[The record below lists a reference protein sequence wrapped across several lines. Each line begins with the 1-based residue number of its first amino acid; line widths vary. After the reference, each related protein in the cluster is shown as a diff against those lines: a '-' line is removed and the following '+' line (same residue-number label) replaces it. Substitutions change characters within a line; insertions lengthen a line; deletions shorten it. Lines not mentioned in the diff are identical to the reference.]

1 MMIPILA
8 DTSWL
13 RDNAHAEQFI
23 TCLLLLFA
31 ATLFTLFKDEEV
43 RHKWCSLMLALL
55 VIYLGYILVAVIAGC
70 SLYEV
75 LGWESSLRRDPKRML
90 IFLIWLGSGYVL
102 SRKMLYLFYRW
113 RDRRGKDD
121 NDTDTT
127 Y

>member
-13 RDNAHAEQFI
+13 HDNAHAEHFI
-23 TCLLLLFA
+23 TCLLLLLA

-43 RHKWCSLMLALL
+43 RHKWCSLTLALL
-55 VIYLGYILVAVIAGC
+55 LIYLGYIVVTVIADC
-70 SLYEV
+70 SLYEM
-75 LGWESSLRRDPKRML
+75 LGWKFTLRKDPKKIL
-90 IFLIWLGSGYVL
+90 ILLIWLGCGYAL

-121 NDTDTT
+121 NDT
-127 Y
+127 

>member
-13 RDNAHAEQFI
+13 HDNAHAEHFI
-23 TCLLLLFA
+23 TCLLLLLA

-55 VIYLGYILVAVIAGC
+55 VIYLGYIVVTVIADC
-70 SLYEV
+70 SLYEM
-75 LGWESSLRRDPKRML
+75 LGWKSSLRGGHKRMVIL
-90 IFLIWLGSGYVL
+90 LIWLGCGYAL

-113 RDRRGKDD
+113 RDRRGKDN
-121 NDTDTT
+121 NDT
-127 Y
+127 